1 METAR
6 RFPALDCE
14 VFAIENRFYGKNI
27 TVSGLLT
34 GRDVIE
40 QLRGKAEGRYLLLP
54 CNMLRYE
61 RDMFLDGLTP
71 ADLERQLGV
80 KTVIIERDGKD
91 LCQKVLSL

>member
-1 METAR
+1 M
-6 RFPALDCE
+6 
-14 VFAIENRFYGKNI
+14 
-27 TVSGLLT
+27 SGLITGSDLIRQLS
-34 GRDVIE
+34 GRDLGE
-40 QLRGKAEGRYLLLP
+40 RLLLP

-71 ADLERQLGV
+71 ADLERELGV